1 MVNRESQM
9 SSNIV
14 KVIAAAALI
23 GALSSAPAFA
33 DGWGR
38 GGGYFWG
45 PAAAI
50 GLIGGVVAG
59 SALAATQP
67 VYPAGYGV
75 YAEPEPTCYFARQP
89 VVDGWG
95 NLISYRR
102 VRVCE

>member
-9 SSNIV
+9 SSNTV

-50 GLIGGVVAG
+50 GLIGVVVAG
-59 SALAATQP
+59 SALAAAQP
-67 VYPAGYGV
+67 VYPAGYGLS
-75 YAEPEPTCYFARQP
+75 
-89 VVDGWG
+89 
-95 NLISYRR
+95 LIHI
-102 VRVCE
+102 

>member
-9 SSNIV
+9 SSNTV
-14 KVIAAAALI
+14 KVIATAALI

-50 GLIGGVVAG
+50 GLIGAVIGAG
-59 SALAATQP
+59 IAAQNCVEYQP
-67 VYPAGYGV
+67 VYDQFGNIVG
-75 YAEPEPTCYFARQP
+75 RRP
-89 VVDGWG
+89 V
-95 NLISYRR
+95 N
-102 VRVCE
+102 VCD

>member
-1 MVNRESQM
+1 M
-9 SSNIV
+9 SSNTV
-14 KVIAAAALI
+14 KVIATAALI

-50 GLIGGVVAG
+50 GLIGG
-59 SALAATQP
+59 ALAAAQP

-75 YAEPEPTCYFARQP
+75 YDEPAPTCYFARQP

>member
-1 MVNRESQM
+1 M
-9 SSNIV
+9 SSNTV
-14 KVIAAAALI
+14 KVIAAAAMI
-23 GALSSAPAFA
+23 GALWSAPAFA

-50 GLIGGVVAG
+50 GLLGGVVAG
-59 SALAATQP
+59 SALAAAAQP

-75 YAEPEPTCYFARQP
+75 YAEPGPICYFTRQP

-95 NLISYRR
+95 NLVSYRR

>member
-1 MVNRESQM
+1 M
-9 SSNIV
+9 SSNTV

-23 GALSSAPAFA
+23 GALWSAPAFA

-50 GLIGGVVAG
+50 GLLGGVVAG
-59 SALAATQP
+59 SALAAAAQP

-75 YAEPEPTCYFARQP
+75 YAEPGPICYFTRQP

-95 NLISYRR
+95 NLVSYRR

>member
-1 MVNRESQM
+1 M
-9 SSNIV
+9 SSNTV
-14 KVIAAAALI
+14 KVIAAAAVI
-23 GALSSAPAFA
+23 GALWSAPAFA

-50 GLIGGVVAG
+50 GLLGGVVAG
-59 SALAATQP
+59 SALAAAAQP

-75 YAEPEPTCYFARQP
+75 YAEPGPICYFTRQP

-95 NLISYRR
+95 NLVSYRR

>member
-1 MVNRESQM
+1 M
-9 SSNIV
+9 SSNTV

-50 GLIGGVVAG
+50 GLLGGVVAG
-59 SALAATQP
+59 SALAAAAQP

-75 YAEPEPTCYFARQP
+75 YAEPGPICYFTRQP

-95 NLISYRR
+95 NLVSYRR